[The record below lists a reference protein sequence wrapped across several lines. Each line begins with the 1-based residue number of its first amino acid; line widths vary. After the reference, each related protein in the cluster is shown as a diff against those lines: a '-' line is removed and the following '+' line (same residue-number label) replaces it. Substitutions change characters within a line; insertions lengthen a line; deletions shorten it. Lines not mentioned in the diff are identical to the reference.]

1 MIAPIHPLW
10 DSPPPDAPEIQKQ
23 AHRLMMQ
30 TLKVIRPRCP
40 DVLPDPG
47 NAGGKRVMDA
57 AMAAMLNPKIDPQLR
72 LAALAMLQQ
81 RMASVDPTMPK
92 RLFLGRAKHES
103 AIAPSFGRDLHALA
117 EFDQAL
123 ENYLLQQR
131 PGMRLR
137 DPQPVTTA
145 DAHAAIGILVALL
158 VTRLGHGSVALI
170 GKAVE
175 AIERKPWV
183 AGCWAWI
190 DLNVSADPSGTAEIR
205 RLFLD
210 PTTFASWLL
219 AADGV
224 SQLPKPHESLKA
236 GKRAAFHRSRAR
248 HAFRAL
254 IEAMRASGQHATI
267 TTLDRLCHCQVQRLR
282 MVTIPLLATYA
293 QGDVASSSLEIG
305 TWLRLIGHLAPEV
318 APDDSDQSTP
328 AMAHSADSVAHRAPP
343 LTGIDPGDEGR
354 LQEQIAAGDLA
365 EDGIIE
371 QLRSLM
377 SKKRTSWRE
386 GFDAIIEELEA
397 AGPSHETAR
406 WIVGWLRHLA
416 VERKNKG
423 KALSDGSVRHYRG
436 LLVNRLLQI
445 LPAQLGEVDDEQ
457 LLDAYLEVIM
467 SRRSLEQTAKIKAA
481 LVSFDQYLRQTHL
494 PFLPRVALPGFEG
507 ASYAIS
513 SRILVE
519 EEFLRGLDLTRDGSV
534 AFNDETLARQ
544 ARAFWT
550 LAFRFGLRRT
560 EILGLQQRDVG
571 EELLRIRRNEG
582 RSLKTPNAH
591 RVVPLSALNAAERG
605 LLHTLGKNRDA
616 QDYLF
621 FNSGV
626 PTPKDLEAHPVIA
639 KINDLLE
646 RVSGDRRMHPHNL
659 RHSAATLISFGTLGR
674 DLNIASHPYATSWM
688 KVSLRTAPAV
698 EGAISGHLHR
708 KGGRGSALAVLLGHG
723 SELTTYEHYVH
734 CFDLLLFLSCWS
746 GRFDPVKRNVTR
758 RLSPPRQETSQLLAM
773 LGYASTTRIE
783 TSDMPALLRRI
794 GSLRPE
800 HVIVLQPI
808 ANGPLT
814 TAGSDGAERYRIPI
828 THQQLLE
835 ISGAREMRGY
845 PTTQADLD
853 TVSFL
858 LSTLNKARANAVDQ
872 LDTLIKCWLDHQRS
886 NDDWA
891 SMSPDAARDWVDGV
905 TRLLPAVSIEAIHVS
920 KKHASGKILKT
931 AVAQPGKAGSY
942 CAGSGRYWVRFTD
955 GRKKVNRRKSAS
967 GKQRSRSQASISWL
981 LATGFLGVQA
991 DAQVDVRVRDP
1002 LDRDDAIRE
1011 HATETVTRALR
1022 ALQLWMDS

>member
-1 MIAPIHPLW
+1 
-10 DSPPPDAPEIQKQ
+10 
-23 AHRLMMQ
+23 MMQ
-30 TLKVIRPRCP
+30 TLKVIRSRVP
-40 DVLPDPG
+40 DVLPDPC

-92 RLFLGRAKHES
+92 RLFLDRAKHES
-103 AIAPSFGRDLHALA
+103 AIAPSFGNDIHHLA

-131 PGMRLR
+131 PGLRLH
-137 DPQPVTTA
+137 DPQPVTIE
-145 DAHAAIGILVALL
+145 DAYAAVGILVAFL

-170 GKAVE
+170 AKAVE
-175 AIERKPWV
+175 AIERKPWL

-190 DLNVSADPSGTAEIR
+190 DLNVSADPGGTAEVR

-210 PTTFASWLL
+210 PTTLASWLL
-219 AADGV
+219 AADVVG
-224 SQLPKPHESLKA
+224 QLPKPHESLKA

-248 HAFRAL
+248 HAFQALVRA
-254 IEAMRASGQHATI
+254 MQASGQHATI

-282 MVTIPLLATYA
+282 MVTVPLLATYA

-318 APDDSDQSTP
+318 ALDAPPQSAPT
-328 AMAHSADSVAHRAPP
+328 MAHTAASVAHQAPP
-343 LTGIDPGDEGR
+343 LTGIDPGAEGN
-354 LQEQIAAGDLA
+354 LQEQISAGDLS
-365 EDGIIE
+365 EDGVIE
-371 QLRSLM
+371 RLRSLM
-377 SKKRTSWRE
+377 SEKRTSWRE
-386 GFDAIIEELEA
+386 GFDTIMAELEA

-406 WIVGWLRHLA
+406 CVVGWLRHLA
-416 VERKNKG
+416 VERKSKG

-457 LLDAYLEVIM
+457 LLDAYFEVIM
-467 SRRSLEQTAKIKAA
+467 SRRSLEQTGKIKAA

-507 ASYAIS
+507 GSYAIS

-519 EEFLRGLDLTRDGSV
+519 EEFLRGLEFTRDASV
-534 AFNDETLARQ
+534 AFTDETLARQ
-544 ARAFWT
+544 TRAFWV

-560 EILGLQQRDVG
+560 EILGLQQRDVDK
-571 EELLRIRRNEG
+571 ELLRIRRNDG
-582 RSLKTPNAH
+582 RNLKTPNAH
-591 RVVPLSALNAAERG
+591 RAVPLSALNATERG
-605 LLHTLGKNRDA
+605 LLHILGTSRDA
-616 QDYLF
+616 EDYLF

-626 PTPKDLEAHPVIA
+626 PTAKELEAHPVIA

-659 RHSAATLISFGTLGR
+659 RHSAATLILFGTLGR
-674 DLNIASHPYATSWM
+674 DLNMASHPYATSWM
-688 KVSLRTAPAV
+688 KASVRTAPAI
-698 EGAISGHLHR
+698 EEAISGHLHR
-708 KGGRGSALAVLLGHG
+708 KAGRGSALALLLGHG

-746 GRFDPVKRNVTR
+746 GRFDPVKRNVTG
-758 RLSPPRQETSQLLAM
+758 RLSPPRQETSQLLAI
-773 LGYASTTRIE
+773 LGYAPTTRIE

-808 ANGPLT
+808 ANEPLP
-814 TAGSDGAERYRIPI
+814 TADRDGAESCRIPI

-835 ISGAREMRGY
+835 VSGARDMRGY
-845 PTTQADLD
+845 PAKQADLD

-858 LSTLNKARANAVDQ
+858 LPMLNKARAHSADQ
-872 LDTLIKCWLDHQRS
+872 LNALIKCWLDHQRS

-891 SMSPDAARDWVDGV
+891 SMSPEVVRDWVDEV
-905 TRLLPAVSIEAIHVS
+905 TGLLPEVGIKAIHVS
-920 KKHASGKILKT
+920 THKVSGKIIKT
-931 AVAQPGKAGSY
+931 AVGQPGKAGSY
-942 CAGSGRYWVRFTD
+942 CAESGRYWVRLAD
-955 GRKKVNRRKSAS
+955 GRKKVNRRKSTS
-967 GKQRSRSQASISWL
+967 GMQRSRSQGSVSWL
-981 LATGFLGVQA
+981 LAAVLLA
-991 DAQVDVRVRDP
+991 
-1002 LDRDDAIRE
+1002 
-1011 HATETVTRALR
+1011 
-1022 ALQLWMDS
+1022 